1 MPKWNCHTC
10 KTIIEEEPC
19 PVCGETF
26 LELRCEVDHL
36 CTCADEISEG
46 LKYCPLCNKPVCPCG
61 CHDVSQVSRVTGYL
75 AEVSGMNM
83 GKQQEVRDRVRNI
96 IVNGEYKRVNGKDD
110 ELL

>member
-26 LELRCEVDHL
+26 LEPRCVADHL
-36 CTCADEISEG
+36 CTCIDEISAG
-46 LKYCPLCNKPVCPCG
+46 LKYCPICGKPVCPCG

-83 GKQQEVRDRVRNI
+83 GKQQEVKDRVRNI
-96 IVNGEYKRVNGKDD
+96 IVNGEYRRVNGKDG
-110 ELL
+110 